1 MIKLNKN
8 FILNDG
14 IKKKIKIKGQKPEK
28 NKKKTHIKKRNK

>member
-14 IKKKIKIKGQKPEK
+14 IKQKRIKRGNNPKGGILKKIK
-28 NKKKTHIKKRNK
+28 